1 MPASGFQVLSMTFVS
16 DQRGFALGSVGCA
29 TGRCGALLG
38 TADGGRTWHRLTRPT
53 RALGGVYSTCQHGR
67 PCVQE
72 VRFATPLIGYAFSPA
87 LLMTT
92 DGGRHWHLLK
102 ETGVTSLEAAGGTV
116 VRVAAGYEG
125 CAGAPYQVESAA
137 DGSNSWQALPAPMI
151 ETICPPVL
159 YRQDSRIVL
168 AGYGNAAGGVR
179 ATARIDRSADGGRTW
194 TAGPDSCGG
203 KDGYASTLALA
214 PPSTL
219 VLVCR
224 HQMARHN
231 GTFGPAW
238 IRISTDDGSS
248 FGADEHLPMLPVPKG
263 TITGYQLAA
272 ASAARLLV
280 VETGLSGSRL
290 VRSGDGGRSWTTS
303 LRFPGTGNVLLV
315 GFEDPQTARVAE
327 GDTVW
332 TTRDGG
338 RSWRADHFAR

>member
-1 MPASGFQVLSMTFVS
+1 VPASGFQVLSMTFVS

-87 LLMTT
+87 LLMTA

-102 ETGVTSLEAAGGTV
+102 MTGVTSLEAAGGTV

-137 DGSNSWQALPAPMI
+137 DGSNSWQAMPAPMI

-219 VLVCR
+219 VLVCK
-224 HQMARHN
+224 HQMPRHN

-263 TITGYQLAA
+263 TITDDQLAA

-290 VRSGDGGRSWTTS
+290 VRSDDGGRTWTTS
-303 LRFPGTGNVLLV
+303 LQFPGTGNVLLV
-315 GFEDPQTARVAE
+315 GFEDPRTARVAQ

-338 RSWRADHFAR
+338 RSWRADHFAS

>member
-1 MPASGFQVLSMTFVS
+1 VPASGFQVLSMTFVS

-87 LLMTT
+87 LLMTA

-102 ETGVTSLEAAGGTV
+102 MTGVTSLEAAGGTV

-137 DGSNSWQALPAPMI
+137 DGSNSWQAMPAPMI

-219 VLVCR
+219 VLVCK
-224 HQMARHN
+224 HQMPRHN

-263 TITGYQLAA
+263 TITDYQLAA

-290 VRSGDGGRSWTTS
+290 VRSDDGGRTWTTS
-303 LRFPGTGNVLLV
+303 LQFPGTGNVLLV
-315 GFEDPQTARVAE
+315 GFEDPRTARVAQ

-338 RSWRADHFAR
+338 RSWRADHFAS